1 MKLTSRH
8 IAAFFLL
15 ILLSVG
21 FGFAFDGIAT
31 AIEKRNYP
39 RPKAYRNAI
48 AAAAEEAGIPEAAV
62 LAVVRAESGFDG
74 AGRDADGGTGLFRL
88 TYERFSEIC
97 TDILHEPVPEAG
109 MLYDPATNLR
119 AGCAYLSFLY
129 ARYGMWEP
137 VFAAWRAGTEKV
149 DAWILDPACL
159 NKQGKLTN
167 IPDPA
172 AAKFTTGAA
181 AALKMYTKLYY
192 Q

>member
-31 AIEKRNYP
+31 AIEKSKYP
-39 RPKAYRNAI
+39 RPKAYLNAI
-48 AAAAEEAGIPEAAV
+48 AAAAEEAGIPEAAA

-88 TYERFSEIC
+88 TYERFSMIY
-97 TDILHEPVPEAG
+97 TDILREPVPDAG

-119 AGCAYLSFLY
+119 AGCAYLSSLY

-149 DAWILDPACL
+149 DAWVLDAECL
-159 NKQGKLTN
+159 NKQGKLTK
-167 IPDPA
+167 IPDSA
-172 AAKFTTGAA
+172 AAKFTTGAV